1 MHTRDTFETNR
12 RSLSGTDVADGFAL
26 MHRTLELDIG
36 RNETSRISMICVQ
49 GQFFNCFT
57 FTSTIIKTN
66 STHTQLTTLG
76 SEGFFFFLI
85 LI

>member
-12 RSLSGTDVADGFAL
+12 GSLSGTDAADGFAP
-26 MHRTLELDIG
+26 MHGTLELDIG

-49 GQFFNCFT
+49 GKFFNCFT

-76 SEGFFFFLI
+76 SEGFFFFKF
-85 LI
+85 